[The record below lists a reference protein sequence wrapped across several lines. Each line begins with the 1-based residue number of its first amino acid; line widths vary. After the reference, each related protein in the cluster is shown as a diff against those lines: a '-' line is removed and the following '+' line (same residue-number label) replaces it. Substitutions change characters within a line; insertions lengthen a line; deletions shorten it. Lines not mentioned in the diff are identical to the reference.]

1 MIGHSYNSSLAG
13 LSWPWYHKD
22 YIYNEEYEHSL
33 LLLIFVSLSSF
44 IHFFYY
50 YLLSILILLFSF
62 LEQFFSA
69 PRIGNT
75 VFAAFVNRKIPS
87 NYRVEVDTDI
97 ITMIPKVLGLYRHAG
112 IPVVIDS
119 DEAGPE
125 CVANREIWW

>member
-1 MIGHSYNSSLAG
+1 MTLLMINNKSTHVTLHNSYLANICLKLFEKI
-13 LSWPWYHKD
+13 LS
-22 YIYNEEYEHSL
+22 
-33 LLLIFVSLSSF
+33 
-44 IHFFYY
+44 
-50 YLLSILILLFSF
+50 
-62 LEQFFSA
+62 SA

-119 DEAGPE
+119 DETGP
-125 CVANREIWW
+125 

>member
-1 MIGHSYNSSLAG
+1 MNSINIHCSFQFSFHSFLLFLLSLTCFNPDSSL
-13 LSWPWYHKD
+13 
-22 YIYNEEYEHSL
+22 
-33 LLLIFVSLSSF
+33 
-44 IHFFYY
+44 FFPGT
-50 YLLSILILLFSF
+50 I
-62 LEQFFSA
+62 FFSA

-125 CVANREIWW
+125 CVANREI

>member
-1 MIGHSYNSSLAG
+1 MKIVLEVAARIFIDAFNFYWSLN
-13 LSWPWYHKD
+13 L
-22 YIYNEEYEHSL
+22 YIL
-33 LLLIFVSLSSF
+33 IFLLLIFHPNSFVFISDIMLSP
-44 IHFFYY
+44 
-50 YLLSILILLFSF
+50 
-62 LEQFFSA
+62 A

-119 DEAGPE
+119 DETGP
-125 CVANREIWW
+125 